1 MRRLRILHTEAS
13 MELGG
18 QEYATLA
25 LLEGLRDRGHVVI
38 LVVRAG
44 SLLQI
49 SANERGIPC
58 QTIMMGKF
66 SYPWSVS
73 QLWAIIREKQVD
85 VIHTHG
91 SPDNWI
97 GALAARFS
105 WSRPVVVLTRHK
117 STPIGKHALNRV
129 LYHQLVDR
137 IVSTGGESMR
147 RQWIVEYGFP
157 ENHVVAIPTGADVE
171 RFFPHVEGIAFRK
184 ELGVGP
190 NDCLIGS
197 VCFLRSYKGLDYF
210 IEAAAII
217 AKQSSQ
223 CRFVIVGDGPEK
235 ERVQKKISALQLCDR
250 FVLVGHRED
259 VPNIMAA
266 LDVLVVSSIEGEA
279 LPQAIPQALATET
292 PVVATEVGSISDIIQ
307 HGETGL
313 LVPPRNSQEL
323 ASQIFTFVEN
333 PAIGRAMAQKGRR
346 RVEESFSSQIA
357 VEKNEGLYY
366 QLLSEKSITCSH
378 V

>member
-1 MRRLRILHTEAS
+1 

-25 LLEGLRDRGHVVI
+25 LVEGLRDRGHIVTLI
-38 LVVRAG
+38 VRAG
-44 SLLQI
+44 SLLQT
-49 SANERGIPC
+49 SASEKGIPY

-66 SYPWSVS
+66 SYPWSIL
-73 QLWAIIREKQVD
+73 QLCAIIREKRVD

-97 GALAARFS
+97 GALAAQLS
-105 WSRPVVVLTRHK
+105 WSKPVVVLTRHK
-117 STPIGKHALNRV
+117 STPIAKHVLNRV

-137 IVSTGGESMR
+137 IVSTGGELMR
-147 RQWIVEYGFP
+147 RQWIVDYGFP
-157 ENHVVAIPTGADVE
+157 EHHVVAIPTGADVE
-171 RFFPHVEGIAFRK
+171 RFLPNVEGIAFRN
-184 ELGVGP
+184 ELGVGH
-190 NDCLIGS
+190 NDYLIGS

-210 IEAAAII
+210 VEAASIV
-217 AKQSSQ
+217 AKQSKR

-235 ERVQKKISALQLCDR
+235 EQVQRKIVELQLGDR

-259 VPNIMAA
+259 IPSVMAA
-266 LDVLVVSSIEGEA
+266 LDVLVVSSIAGES

-323 ASQIFTFVEN
+323 ASQIFKFLKN

-346 RVEESFSSQIA
+346 RVEQSFSSQSA
-357 VEKNEGLYY
+357 LEKNEDLYY
-366 QLLSEKSITCSH
+366 QLLREKSVACSH